1 MADYLWLLVPVPMLL
16 LVAFREWLRRMERRI
31 DAANRDQL
39 AALERYSAELA
50 YDEERSAQLRSRL
63 TQVANQYEVEA

>member
-16 LVAFREWLRRMERRI
+16 LVVFREWLRRVERQI
-31 DAANRDQL
+31 DAANRDHL

>member
-50 YDEERSAQLRSRL
+50 YDEERSAQLRSIL
-63 TQVANQYEVEA
+63 TQVANRYEVQ